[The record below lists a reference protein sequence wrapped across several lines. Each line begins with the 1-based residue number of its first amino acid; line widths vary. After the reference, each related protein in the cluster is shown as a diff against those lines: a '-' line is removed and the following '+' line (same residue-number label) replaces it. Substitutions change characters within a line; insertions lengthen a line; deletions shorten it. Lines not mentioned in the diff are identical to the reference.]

1 MVVNGDWSAMHLLW
15 FSFDHVR
22 LFKEGVFRIDFFAS
36 DKVPASDESAIE
48 LSRPFYVNSVISLA
62 GINASGKTTALKLI
76 RLGISVLNRDSL
88 NGITLPK
95 RIADQFDGKT
105 TFRAV
110 GCEGDRLMLVESIL
124 DFGDPVEDAT
134 SSGVLLFEDE
144 AIWDLPIRGVTKAM
158 VGDWELLIGKASLA
172 HSRSTEIERLGR
184 LLPPT
189 IGITGLYVP
198 TGFLNDAIVAY
209 EGGVRLS
216 KGFDGLDEVLRV
228 FDSSI
233 EHLEVVD
240 EGRAFQLVF
249 RGREPLLLSRQGLE
263 EVLSSGTVR
272 GLALVQ
278 AALAALKTGK
288 YLLVDELE
296 NHLNRQLVNVVMDLF
311 VSRET
316 NPMGATLVFTTHYP
330 QLLDHIH
337 RKDCVFFLVR
347 DAEGYTEM
355 AKYSDRVKRIEN
367 KKSEVF
373 ASNYV
378 KGTAPRYLDI
388 AKLRKIAYE
397 VARSRVDE

>member
-1 MVVNGDWSAMHLLW
+1 MHVLW

-22 LFKEGVFRIDFFAS
+22 LFKDEVFRIDFFAS
-36 DKVPASDESAIE
+36 DKVPASDETAFE
-48 LSRPFYVNSVISLA
+48 LSRPLYVNTVVALA
-62 GINASGKTTALKLI
+62 GINASGKTTALKLM
-76 RLGISVLNRDSL
+76 RLGIGILNRNSF
-88 NGITLPK
+88 NGAALPK

-110 GCEGDRLMLVESIL
+110 GWEDDRLMLLESVL
-124 DFGDPVEDAT
+124 GFVDSGEET
-134 SSGVLLFEDE
+134 SLSDVLLYEDE
-144 AIWDLPIRGVTKAM
+144 TIWELPVHGITKAM
-158 VGDWELLIGKASLA
+158 VGDWGLLVSKASVA
-172 HSRSTEIERLGR
+172 YSRKAESERLGR
-184 LLPPT
+184 LLSPT
-189 IGITGLYVP
+189 FGIAGLYVP
-198 TGFLNDAIVAY
+198 GGFLNDAIVAY

-216 KGFDGLDEVLRV
+216 KGFDGLDEALRV

-233 EHLEVVD
+233 ERLEVVD
-240 EGRAFQLVF
+240 GGRAFQLVF
-249 RGREPLLLSRQGLE
+249 RGREPLLLSQQGLE

-296 NHLNRQLVNVVMDLF
+296 NHLNHQLVNVVMDLF
-311 VSRET
+311 ASRET

-337 RKDCVFFLVR
+337 RKDCVYFLVR
-347 DAEGYTEM
+347 DDEGHTEV

-378 KGTAPRYLDI
+378 KGTAPRYLDV
-388 AKLRKIAYE
+388 AKLRKIAYD
-397 VARSRVDE
+397 VARSWADE